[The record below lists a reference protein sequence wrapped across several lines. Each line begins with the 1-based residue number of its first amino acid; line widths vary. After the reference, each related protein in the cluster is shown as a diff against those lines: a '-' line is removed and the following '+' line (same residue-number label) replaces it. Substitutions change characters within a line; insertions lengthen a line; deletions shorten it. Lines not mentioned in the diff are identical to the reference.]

1 MRLLIGLTLVPLIG
15 CQQTCQKLEP
25 ITIVHTVAQHEI
37 SLLPSAFPSITT
49 KERQQDWAKELLIG
63 DMFAHEVDL
72 YRAITCYRR
81 AIALIP
87 DDCSERRQQLAYD
100 IVLCYYLG
108 HKYQDAI
115 RAFEDSI
122 LIDVG
127 TEFPAFNN
135 LLLILYDSYRSSGR
149 CEEADVIYKMIE
161 GCSPE
166 TASDLS
172 LLYFLKEGD
181 LPCTE
186 NEICTHRNKEAIEP
200 LLCCYKSSIKSPAK
214 ARLYNAVLPGSGYY
228 YVGQK
233 KSAMT
238 SFIINALF
246 TAAAYQFFHN
256 GYYAAGAITTSL
268 ELGWYLGGIN
278 GAGIEAQEY
287 NRQLYD
293 AMARRTLTANKLFPV
308 LIFETAF

>member
-1 MRLLIGLTLVPLIG
+1 MRMLFALTLLPLIS
-15 CQQTCQKLEP
+15 CQPTCQKLETTA
-25 ITIVHTVAQHEI
+25 IIHTTGQHEI
-37 SLLPSAFPSITT
+37 DCLPSAFPPLTAA
-49 KERQQDWAKELLIG
+49 ERQQDWAKELLIG

-81 AIALIP
+81 ATALIP
-87 DDCSERRQQLAYD
+87 EDLLERRQQLAYD

-122 LIDVG
+122 LIEVG

-135 LLLILYDSYRSSGR
+135 LLLILYDSYRAAER
-149 CEEADVIYKMIE
+149 CEEADAIFQMIE

-166 TASDLS
+166 TSSDLS

-181 LPCTE
+181 LACAE
-186 NEICTHRNKEAIEP
+186 EVISTHRNIEDIEP
-200 LLCCYKSSIKSPAK
+200 LIACYKFSIKSPAK
-214 ARLYNAVLPGSGYY
+214 ARLYNAVLPGAGYY

-233 KSAMT
+233 KSALT
-238 SFIINALF
+238 SFLINALF
-246 TAAAYQFFHN
+246 TAAAYQFFHH
-256 GYYAAGAITTSL
+256 GYYAAGAITASM
-268 ELGWYLGGIN
+268 EAGWYLGGIN
-278 GAGIEAQEY
+278 GAGIEAQVY
-287 NRQLYD
+287 NRCLYD
-293 AMARRTLTANKLFPV
+293 AMARKVLTTNKLFPV